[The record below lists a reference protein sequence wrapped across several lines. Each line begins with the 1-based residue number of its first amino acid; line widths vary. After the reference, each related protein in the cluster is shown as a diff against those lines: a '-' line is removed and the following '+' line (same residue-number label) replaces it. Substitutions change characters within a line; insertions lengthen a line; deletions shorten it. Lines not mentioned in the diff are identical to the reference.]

1 MSFEFPGLPLFR
13 GSCSI
18 FASLAVW
25 LGWVVSAPT
34 INASTPTE
42 LGDGKAVGESPTS
55 VQSGAASSKG
65 RAIYIREYR
74 IQGGAH
80 LLPQVEADDAVYP
93 FLGPGRTVEDV
104 EQARAALEKAF
115 RDKGYQAVTVQ
126 IPPQQARRGVVVLQ
140 VIDGK
145 VGRLRITG
153 SRYFSL
159 DAIRK
164 GAPSLAEG
172 KAVDFNEVSRDIVAL
187 NQWPDR
193 TVTPALRAGAEP
205 GTVDIDLNVKD
216 TLPLHGSLELND
228 RYSPNTTPLRL
239 NGALSYDNLWQRGD
253 AAGLSFQLAP
263 ERLED
268 AEVFSAYYSAHV
280 PDVSWLSL
288 MLQGTK
294 QDSNVSTLGGL
305 GSSGKGEVVSV
316 RAVVTLPR
324 EKEFYQTL
332 NFGLDWK
339 HFNNGVTVGGNEDLT
354 PITYFPFSTAY
365 SASWVGKGATTEL
378 NANLNFHL
386 RGMGS
391 SPQEFDANRY
401 NAGGDYLY
409 IRGDL
414 SHTHDLP
421 GGFQLYGKVQ
431 CQAADQPLVSS
442 EQFNG
447 GGLGT
452 VRGYLESQA
461 LGDNAIFGSVEL
473 RSPSLS
479 TWLGGGKVD
488 EWRLYLFTEGG
499 VLTLNNPLPEQASRF
514 DLASFG
520 IGSRIRF
527 LNHLNGSLDVGVPL
541 ISQAETSAFDLLFT
555 FRLWAEF

>member
-1 MSFEFPGLPLFR
+1 MPFEFPGLPLFR
-13 GSCSI
+13 GSYSN
-18 FASLAVW
+18 FALLTVW
-25 LGWVVSAPT
+25 LGWVVLAPT
-34 INASTPTE
+34 LNAATVTE
-42 LGDGKAVGESPTS
+42 PADGKALGESPTS
-55 VQSGAASSKG
+55 VQPEAASSKG

-80 LLPQVEADDAVYP
+80 LLPQAEADAAVYP
-93 FLGPGRTVEDV
+93 FLGPGRTADDV

-115 RDKGYQAVTVQ
+115 RDKGYQAVSVQ
-126 IPPQQARRGVVVLQ
+126 IPPQQARRGIVVLQ

-159 DAIRK
+159 EAIRK
-164 GAPSLAEG
+164 GTRSLAEG
-172 KAVDFNEVSRDIVAL
+172 KAVDFNEVNRDIVAL
-187 NQWPDR
+187 NQCPDR
-193 TVTPALRAGAEP
+193 TVTPTLRAGAEP

-228 RYSPNTTPLRL
+228 RYSLNTTPLRL
-239 NGALSYDNLWQRGD
+239 NGALSYDNIWQRED
-253 AAGLSFQLAP
+253 LAGLSFQLAP

-305 GSSGKGEVVSV
+305 GSSGKGEVVGV

-339 HFNNGVTVGGNEDLT
+339 HFNNGITVGGIEALT
-354 PITYFPFSTAY
+354 PITYFPFTTAY
-365 SASWVGKGATTEL
+365 SASWVGKAATTEL
-378 NANLNFHL
+378 NASLNFHL

-391 SPQEFDANRY
+391 NPQEFDSNRY
-401 NAGGDYLY
+401 DAGGDYLY
-409 IRGDL
+409 IRSDL

-431 CQAADQPLVSS
+431 GQAADQPLVSS

-452 VRGYLESQA
+452 VRGYLESEA

-473 RSPSLS
+473 RSPSLN
-479 TWLGGGKVD
+479 TWVGGGKVD